1 MLLAHCKVETR
12 VIRPILDNW
21 KGQTCSDASH
31 WDDLLHAK
39 MVVEKAMKLG
49 LTCPF
54 VWPFDFRMPCVIL
67 HADHHW
73 PSHKHN
79 ACNVL
84 STTSRYIYTF
94 PATFALKF
102 FSKAIA
108 TCHWAERSAPAS
120 VIAVWIWDG
129 ENTSSEISWQV
140 ATMLAK
146 QVTYFKSQNRV
157 SIPVILP
164 PTVSVYPEQKGPKGH
179 WQKMSHVTMSLCSHL
194 WQILK
199 LEKARWDFGGTLF
212 SPNGFFEKLF
222 TKFWKAASYTVISKL
237 DNHSIYIIYPYFSL
251 IMVIIF
257 IPSGEIRR
265 SWNRSTNSHGRL
277 HLELRQES
285 QRHLVKLRWFSATQK
300 ATISWGHHAVHCR
313 SI

>member
-129 ENTSSEISWQV
+129 GNTSSEISWQV

-164 PTVSVYPEQKGPKGH
+164 PTVSVYPEQKGPKGQLTEDVSCH
-179 WQKMSHVTMSLCSHL
+179 YVTMFTPLTNSEIGESSLGFWGNVILPQWFFWEIVH
-194 WQILK
+194 QIL
-199 LEKARWDFGGTLF
+199 E
-212 SPNGFFEKLF
+212 S
-222 TKFWKAASYTVISKL
+222 SII
-237 DNHSIYIIYPYFSL
+237 HSNF
-251 IMVIIF
+251 
-257 IPSGEIRR
+257 
-265 SWNRSTNSHGRL
+265 
-277 HLELRQES
+277 
-285 QRHLVKLRWFSATQK
+285 
-300 ATISWGHHAVHCR
+300 
-313 SI
+313 